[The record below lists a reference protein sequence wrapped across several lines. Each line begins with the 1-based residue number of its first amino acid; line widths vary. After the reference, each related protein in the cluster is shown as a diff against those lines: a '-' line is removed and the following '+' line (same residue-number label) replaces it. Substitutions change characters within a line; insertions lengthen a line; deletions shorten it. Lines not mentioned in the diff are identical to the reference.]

1 LAAGVYDPTAA
12 PGIDVLGALRR
23 HWLAVVFPILLLVG
37 GAVAL
42 GVKRPPKYTATATLQ
57 VGHVYVSNPAG
68 VSTIIEATQTLA
80 GVYSR
85 TIQATAVQQ
94 DVAQRLKRASV
105 PISGGLAATPL
116 PNTPL
121 IKVTAEATSA
131 AGATALANAGAA
143 SLVDYVNHE
152 VRATD
157 VTGTLTKR
165 YKQAALAYRQ
175 AKDTSDRMQRR
186 YELHRNRRNK
196 SARDEAG
203 AATDSALLTL
213 QTLRASYE
221 QAVQGGVASAA
232 VQPFSRAGP
241 ASSDRSRTMQILVF
255 VGVLGG
261 IAAGVAL
268 ALLRTYRESR
278 PSRRG

>member
-1 LAAGVYDPTAA
+1 
-12 PGIDVLGALRR
+12 
-23 HWLAVVFPILLLVG
+23 
-37 GAVAL
+37 
-42 GVKRPPKYTATATLQ
+42 
-57 VGHVYVSNPAG
+57 
-68 VSTIIEATQTLA
+68 
-80 GVYSR
+80 
-85 TIQATAVQQ
+85 
-94 DVAQRLKRASV
+94 V
-105 PISGGLAATPL
+105 PVSGGLSATPL

-131 AGATALANAGAA
+131 TGATALANAGAA
-143 SLVDYVNHE
+143 ALVDYVNHE

-165 YKQAALAYRQ
+165 YKSAALAYRQ
-175 AKDTSDRMQRR
+175 TKDRSDRMERR
-186 YELHRNRRNK
+186 YELHHTRRNK
-196 SARDEAG
+196 TARDESG

-221 QAVQGGVASAA
+221 QAVAGGVASAA
-232 VQPFSRAGP
+232 VQPFARAGP